1 MRALQP
7 VRGTQDLLPEAA
19 RRHRRVVESARAAAE
34 LYGFAEMAT
43 PIFEFTE
50 VFARPI
56 GEHTDIVA
64 KEMYTFNDRG
74 GEEVTLRPENT
85 AGVVRSVI
93 SNGLAQSVPL
103 KFFYS
108 GPMFRYERP
117 QKGRFRQFHQIGVEL
132 IGVAQPQADIEVIAL
147 GSRILDAL
155 GIGERVELELNTL
168 GDPASRAAY
177 REALVCYFSARV
189 SELSE
194 DSRRRLERNPLR
206 IFDSKE
212 ETDQRVARDAPPFAD
227 YLNAES
233 RDFFD
238 QVRAG
243 LDRLGIYNRVNPR
256 LVRGLDYYTH
266 TAFEFVTRDLGAQGT
281 VMGGGRYDGLVELMG
296 GPALP
301 GVGWAAGIERLAML
315 IAAPPP
321 PRRPVAVVPIGEAAE
336 GAALTLA
343 EVLRN
348 NGCPVDLSYSGN
360 VARRMRRANQIN
372 ARVAVLIGEDEI
384 ARNVVAL
391 RDLDSGEQNEVPMDQ
406 SLSELRARLPGAL
419 LLSAQYG
426 IVFRSASGA
435 ARPPPCRA
443 ARRARQQRAHGRR
456 FCKIVEGIQRS
467 EPDRRRDRCAAPRPR
482 RANLALGSRPIE

>member
-19 RRHRRVVESARAAAE
+19 RRHRRVVETARAAAE

-56 GEHTDIVA
+56 GEHTDIVS

-74 GEEVTLRPENT
+74 GEEVALRPENT

-93 SNGLAQSVPL
+93 SNGLTQSVPL

-132 IGVAQPQADIEVIAL
+132 IGVGQPQADIEVIAL
-147 GSRILDAL
+147 GSRILVAL
-155 GIGERVELELNTL
+155 GVGERVELQLNTL
-168 GDPASRAAY
+168 GNSESRSAY
-177 REALVCYFSARV
+177 REALIAYFSARV
-189 SELSE
+189 TELSE

-212 ETDQRVARDAPPFAD
+212 ETDRPVVRDAPAFAD
-227 YLNAES
+227 YLDAAS
-233 RDFFD
+233 CQFFD

-243 LDRLGIYNRVNPR
+243 LERLGIGYRLNPR

-266 TAFEFVTRDLGAQGT
+266 TAFEFVTTDLGAQGT

-315 IAAPPP
+315 IAAPPLP
-321 PRRPVAVVPIGEAAE
+321 RPVALVPIGEAGE
-336 GAALTLA
+336 IAAVKLA
-343 EVLRN
+343 EDLRD
-348 NGCPVDLSYSGN
+348 GGFLIDLGYSGN
-360 VARRMRRANQIN
+360 LARRLRRADKMGAIAAILLGDDEL
-372 ARVAVLIGEDEI
+372 ARGVATV
-384 ARNVVAL
+384 
-391 RDLDSGEQNEVPMDQ
+391 RDLINGTQ
-406 SLSELRARLPGAL
+406 STAPLAELRTRLRVLTA
-419 LLSAQYG
+419 
-426 IVFRSASGA
+426 
-435 ARPPPCRA
+435 
-443 ARRARQQRAHGRR
+443 
-456 FCKIVEGIQRS
+456 E
-467 EPDRRRDRCAAPRPR
+467 
-482 RANLALGSRPIE
+482 RANTR

>member
-1 MRALQP
+1 MIDNDWFSAEISLESRMRSLRP

-19 RRHRRVVESARAAAE
+19 RRHRRVVEDARAAAE

-43 PIFEFTE
+43 PIFESTE

-64 KEMYTFNDRG
+64 KEMYTFIDRG

-93 SNGLAQSVPL
+93 SNGFAQSVPL

-132 IGVAQPQADIEVIAL
+132 LGVPGPQADIEVIAL

-168 GDPASRAAY
+168 GNPESRASY
-177 REALVCYFSARV
+177 RQALIAYFSARV

-206 IFDSKE
+206 ILDSKE
-212 ETDQRVARDAPPFAD
+212 ETDQSVVRDAPSFAEH
-227 YLNAES
+227 LNPES

-243 LDRLGIYNRVNPR
+243 LDGLGINYRLNPR

-266 TAFEFVTRDLGAQGT
+266 TAFEFVTSDLGAQGT
-281 VMGGGRYDGLVELMG
+281 VMGGGRYDGLAELLG

-301 GVGWAAGIERLAML
+301 GVGWAAGIERLALL
-315 IAAPPP
+315 IAEPPLP
-321 PRRPVAVVPIGEAAE
+321 SNPVALVPIGEAAE
-336 GAALTLA
+336 VVALKLA
-343 EVLRN
+343 EDLRDR
-348 NGCPVDLSYSGN
+348 GLQIDLGYSGN
-360 VARRMRRANQIN
+360 LARRLRRAD
-372 ARVAVLIGEDEI
+372 RIG
-384 ARNVVAL
+384 A
-391 RDLDSGEQNEVPMDQ
+391 
-406 SLSELRARLPGAL
+406 
-419 LLSAQYG
+419 
-426 IVFRSASGA
+426 F
-435 ARPPPCRA
+435 
-443 ARRARQQRAHGRR
+443 
-456 FCKIVEGIQRS
+456 
-467 EPDRRRDRCAAPRPR
+467 
-482 RANLALGSRPIE
+482 